1 MPRTV
6 PEGWVSHR
14 VDRGGRRASPVFF
27 ASPDRR
33 GERPLAHLA
42 ACSGAL
48 VADGDAGFNAPYE
61 KARPG
66 GLLPVRSGAHSDP
79 SNRPAASLH
88 SSETRGFAHRI
99 EAWREASVAGLPRR
113 GCAPLPQGRTE
124 TVAQRRGL

>member
-42 ACSGAL
+42 GCSGAL

-61 KARPG
+61 KARRAACCPSDPALTRTG
-66 GLLPVRSGAHSDP
+66 RVDPLRASARPRQGALPVA
-79 SNRPAASLH
+79 
-88 SSETRGFAHRI
+88 
-99 EAWREASVAGLPRR
+99 
-113 GCAPLPQGRTE
+113 
-124 TVAQRRGL
+124 